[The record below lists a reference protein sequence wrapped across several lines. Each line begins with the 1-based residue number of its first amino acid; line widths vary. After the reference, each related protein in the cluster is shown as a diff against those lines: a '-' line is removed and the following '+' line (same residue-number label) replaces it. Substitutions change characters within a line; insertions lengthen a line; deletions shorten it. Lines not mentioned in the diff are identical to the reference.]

1 MSGRGYLDQVRFL
14 VIDDNAFSRQLMRRI
29 IAQFGARDIHEAA
42 DGESAKNA
50 VKSFKPDIIIA
61 DWVMSPVNGMEFV
74 HWLRESSDSPAPF
87 TPVIMVT
94 AYSHLHNI
102 MQARDAGINEF
113 LAKPISANSLLRRI
127 QSVIEKP
134 RQFVR
139 AEEYFGPDRRR
150 RDLPHRNEERR
161 EGYDEEEGT
170 DVVDLGPHPSDRT

>member
-1 MSGRGYLDQVRFL
+1 MTAHGYLEQIRFL
-14 VIDDNAFSRQLMRRI
+14 VIDDNAFSRQLTRRI
-29 IAQFGARDIHEAA
+29 LAQFGARHIHEAENGQRA
-42 DGESAKNA
+42 QDE

-74 HWLRESSDSPAPF
+74 RWLREGEDSPAPF
-87 TPVIMVT
+87 TPVIMVS

-113 LAKPISANSLLRRI
+113 LTKPISAKSLFMRI

-139 AEEYFGPDRRR
+139 ADQYFGPDRRR
-150 RDLPHRNEERR
+150 RDLPHRGDERR
-161 EGYDEEEGT
+161 EDLIEIDDD
-170 DVVDLGPHPSDRT
+170 DVVDIGPQASR

>member
-1 MSGRGYLDQVRFL
+1 MSEHGYLEQVRFL
-14 VIDDNAFSRQLMRRI
+14 IIDDNAFSRQLTRRI
-29 IAQFGARDIHEAA
+29 LNQFGAREIHEAENGA
-42 DGESAKNA
+42 RAKDE
-50 VKSFKPDIIIA
+50 VKSFKPDIIIV

-74 HWLRESSDSPAPF
+74 RWLREGPDSPEPF

-113 LAKPISANSLLRRI
+113 LTKPISAKSLIKRV

-139 AEEYFGPDRRR
+139 ADEYFGPDRRR
-150 RDLPHRNEERR
+150 RDLPHRGTERR
-161 EGYDEEEGT
+161 SDLMDDG
-170 DVVDLGPHPSDRT
+170 DVVDLGPHTTG

>member
-1 MSGRGYLDQVRFL
+1 MAEHGYLEQVRFL
-14 VIDDNAFSRQLMRRI
+14 IIDDNAFSRQLTRGI
-29 IAQFGARDIHEAA
+29 LNQFGAREIHEAEN
-42 DGESAKNA
+42 GEQAQLE
-50 VKSFKPDIIIA
+50 VKSFKPDIIIV

-74 HWLRESSDSPAPF
+74 QWLRESADSPEPF

-113 LAKPISANSLLRRI
+113 LTKPISAKSLIKRV

-139 AEEYFGPDRRR
+139 ADAYFGPDRRR
-150 RDLPHRNEERR
+150 RDLPHRGDERR
-161 EGYDEEEGT
+161 DDLSEDDA
-170 DVVDLGPHPSDRT
+170 DVIDIGPQ

>member
-1 MSGRGYLDQVRFL
+1 MSGHGYLDQIRFL
-14 VIDDNAFSRQLMRRI
+14 LVDDNAFSRQLTRRI
-29 IAQFGARDIHEAA
+29 IAQFGAREIHEAS
-42 DGESAKNA
+42 DGESAKEA
-50 VKSFKPDIIIA
+50 VKSFKPDIIIV

-74 HWLRESSDSPAPF
+74 QWLRESDDSPVPF

-113 LAKPISANSLLRRI
+113 LAKPISANSLFKRI

-150 RDLPHRNEERR
+150 RALPHRNEERR
-161 EGYDEEEGT
+161 EDQEE
-170 DVVDLGPHPSDRT
+170 DVIDLGPQSV